1 MATDLDHKAF
11 DRLASL
17 YAVGALNTSDRT
29 RFENHLE
36 LCHQCVNT
44 VLSLLPIAHALTRAV
59 PYSDGPAE
67 LRTRICKTDT
77 SSPPKQDSHG
87 KEVPSRIT
95 FNVAATVCLL
105 VAGSL
110 GWYASQQHNM
120 ARLLEENLDAAN
132 DRAVI
137 AEIQTAVALAA
148 RQEANQHTEILTAQ
162 DLVIVDLSS
171 YPLAPSA
178 RGRVYWSNEQDILLT
193 ASGLPPAP
201 VGRTYYLW
209 FVPASDPVSGGPLT
223 LDNEG
228 RITAVVTAPAGVSA
242 PVPMAVTLEPDNDIT
257 APSGEAYLFGRG
269 TN

>member
-1 MATDLDHKAF
+1 MTTDLDHEEF

-17 YAVGALNTSDRT
+17 YAVGALNASERKL
-29 RFENHLE
+29 FETHLE
-36 LCHQCVNT
+36 LCHTCVGE
-44 VLSLLPIAHALTRAV
+44 VLLLLPVAHALTRVV
-59 PYSDGPAE
+59 PQHDAPAQLRARVCKSDTDSPTKQA
-67 LRTRICKTDT
+67 TPVKSASNRI
-77 SSPPKQDSHG
+77 
-87 KEVPSRIT
+87 V
-95 FNVAATVCLL
+95 FNFAAAVCLV
-105 VAGSL
+105 VAGGL

-137 AEIQTAVALAA
+137 AEIQAAVALAA
-148 RQEANQHTEILTAQ
+148 QQEANQRTEILTAQ
-162 DLVIVDLSS
+162 DLIMVGLSS
-171 YPLAPSA
+171 YPVAPGS
-178 RGRVYWSNEQDILLT
+178 RGRVYWSNEQGILLT

-209 FVPASDPVSGGPLT
+209 FVPVADPVSGGPLT

-228 RITAVVTAPAGVSA
+228 RITAVVTAPVGVSV

-269 TN
+269 IN

>member
-1 MATDLDHKAF
+1 MTTDLDHEEF

-17 YAVGALNTSDRT
+17 YAVGALNASDRT
-29 RFENHLE
+29 RFETHLE
-36 LCHQCVNT
+36 LCHQCVST
-44 VLSLLPIAHALTRAV
+44 VLFLLPIAHALTRAV
-59 PYSDGPAE
+59 PHSDAPTE
-67 LRTRICKTDT
+67 LRDRICKTNTD
-77 SSPPKQDSHG
+77 SPPKQDSPVKG
-87 KEVPSRIT
+87 IPSRIA

-137 AEIQTAVALAA
+137 AEIQAAVALAA
-148 RQEANQHTEILTAQ
+148 QQEANQRTEILTAE
-162 DLVIVDLSS
+162 DLIMVDLSN
-171 YPLAPSA
+171 YPLAPGS
-178 RGRVYWSNEQDILLT
+178 RGRAYWSNEQGILLT

-209 FVPASDPVSGGPLT
+209 FVPVAEPVSGGPLT

-228 RITAVVTAPAGVSA
+228 RITAVVTAPTGVSA

-269 TN
+269 IN